1 LQVVAEVDKVRVET
15 ILAVVVVL
23 EVLYK
28 VLVTTLQVIELILF
42 KLVVVDLVLQAE
54 IKTV

>member
-1 LQVVAEVDKVRVET
+1 LQVAAEVDKVRVET

-28 VLVTTLQVIELILF
+28 ALVTALQVIELILF